1 MNGYG
6 KVNAPKILHAFPDD
20 ICHCWIVH
28 TKQEGL
34 SEGDILSL
42 MTFLGEEVDG
52 ALTIHKI
59 RGEVTSRCGYTPT
72 AVTLHVQLKSRGLAR
87 RDAKGPEPFCV
98 FCESHGHWAQDC
110 KRVGDIG
117 ERIDKLK
124 RANCCLLC
132 LNRSHNS
139 SNCRKKGKVQC
150 AKCRK
155 LHPQSLCDE
164 GSNPTNP
171 AAPSGITSVGKTSA
185 PPLSSIYRRRRCGS
199 QDPRD

>member
-87 RDAKGPEPFCV
+87 GMPRGQSPFVCSASLMAIGPRTAKGWGISER
-98 FCESHGHWAQDC
+98 ES
-110 KRVGDIG
+110 
-117 ERIDKLK
+117 
-124 RANCCLLC
+124 
-132 LNRSHNS
+132 
-139 SNCRKKGKVQC
+139 
-150 AKCRK
+150 
-155 LHPQSLCDE
+155 
-164 GSNPTNP
+164 
-171 AAPSGITSVGKTSA
+171 TS
-185 PPLSSIYRRRRCGS
+185 
-199 QDPRD
+199 